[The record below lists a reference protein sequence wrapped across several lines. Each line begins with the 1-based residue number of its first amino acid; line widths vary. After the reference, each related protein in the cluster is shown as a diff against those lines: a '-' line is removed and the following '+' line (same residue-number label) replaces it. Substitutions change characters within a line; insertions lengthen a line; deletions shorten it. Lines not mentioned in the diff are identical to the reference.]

1 MKKILLLATLILGFL
16 SASLQVGATEI
27 KTATFNVRMATTED
41 GVNEWKYRMELV
53 LQTLTVEQFD
63 VIGFQEVLQRQLE
76 DLEKML
82 PNYTYVGVGREDFG
96 QKGEYAPI
104 FYRADKYKKIESNTF
119 VLADDTLYI
128 GKLGW
133 DAACTRIVTWI
144 LLEDVK
150 TKQRFYFFNTHFDHV
165 GKVAQK
171 FSAQLLSEKAFV
183 KNKKHPVIIAGD
195 FNVTSDSEAYSI
207 MTKHFQDSKKIATS
221 VTGDP
226 FSYQGFKK
234 IPEDQFVLIDYI
246 FVSKEITVK
255 EYYTIFREN
264 KGVVISDHNVVV
276 AVVDF
281 K

>member
-1 MKKILLLATLILGFL
+1 MKKIILL
-16 SASLQVGATEI
+16 SALLGSFLFSTLQVGATEI
-27 KTATFNVRMATTED
+27 KTGTFNVRMATPVD
-41 GVNEWKYRMELV
+41 SSNEWKFRLELV
-53 LQTLTVEQFD
+53 LNTLTTEKFD
-63 VIGFQEVLQRQLE
+63 VIGFQEVLLRQLE

-82 PNYTYVGVGREDFG
+82 PNYAYVGVGREDFG

-119 VLADDTLYI
+119 VLAEDTAFI

-171 FSAQLLSEKAFV
+171 MSAQLLSEKAFV
-183 KNKKHPVIIAGD
+183 KNKKSPVIITGD
-195 FNVTSDSEAYSI
+195 FNVTSETEAYSI
-207 MTKHFQDSKKIATS
+207 MTKHFQDSKKMAAS
-221 VTGDP
+221 VSGD
-226 FSYQGFKK
+226 SYTYQGFKK

-246 FVSKEITVK
+246 FVSKEFTVK
-255 EYYTIFREN
+255 EYYTIFRE
-264 KGVVISDHNVVV
+264 KDGVSISDHNVVV
-276 AVVDF
+276 AVIEI
-281 K
+281 

>member
-1 MKKILLLATLILGFL
+1 MKKILLLSALLVSFLCAT
-16 SASLQVGATEI
+16 LQVGATEI
-27 KTATFNVRMATTED
+27 KTGTFNIRMATPAD
-41 GVNEWKYRMELV
+41 SSNEWKYRMDLV
-53 LQTLTVEQFD
+53 LNALTIEKFD

-82 PNYTYVGVGREDFG
+82 PNYAYVGVGREDFG

-119 VLADDTLYI
+119 VLAEDTTFI

-171 FSAQLLSEKAFV
+171 NSAQLLSEKAFV
-183 KNKKHPVIIAGD
+183 KNKKYPVIITGD
-195 FNVTSDSEAYSI
+195 FNVTSDSEAYTI

-234 IPEDQFVLIDYI
+234 IPQDQFVLIDYI
-246 FVSKEITVK
+246 FVSKEFKVK
-255 EYYTIFREN
+255 SYYTIFTEN

-276 AVVDF
+276 AVIEI
-281 K
+281 

>member
-1 MKKILLLATLILGFL
+1 MKKIILL
-16 SASLQVGATEI
+16 SALLGSFLFSTLQVGATEI
-27 KTATFNVRMATTED
+27 KTATFNVRMATPVD
-41 GVNEWKYRMELV
+41 SNNEWKFRLELV
-53 LQTLTVEQFD
+53 LNTLTTEKFD
-63 VIGFQEVLQRQLE
+63 VIGFQEVLLRQLE

-82 PNYTYVGVGREDFG
+82 PNYAYVGVGREDFG

-119 VLADDTLYI
+119 VLAEDTAFI

-171 FSAQLLSEKAFV
+171 MSAQLLSEKAFV
-183 KNKKHPVIIAGD
+183 KNKKYPVIIAGD

-207 MTKHFQDSKKIATS
+207 MTKHFQDSKKMAAS
-221 VTGDP
+221 VSGD
-226 FSYQGFKK
+226 SYTYQGFKK

-246 FVSKEITVK
+246 FVSKEFTVK
-255 EYYTIFREN
+255 EYYTIFRE
-264 KGVVISDHNVVV
+264 KDGVSISDHNVVV
-276 AVVDF
+276 AVIEI
-281 K
+281 